1 MFCTAEVSVA
11 EVMEYAKHMTKEMAG
26 KDVEHILEEIDT
38 DKDGKLSLSLH
49 MQNEWYRVK
58 QLRVN

>member
-1 MFCTAEVSVA
+1 
-11 EVMEYAKHMTKEMAG
+11 MEYAKHMTKEMAG

-49 MQNEWYRVK
+49 LSK
-58 QLRVN
+58 